1 MKKYIYLII
10 LSFALASC
18 SLGTAPT
25 RSTDIQKPLP
35 VIPITLSGSTGAT
48 STGFSQDLNGVIEK
62 AFKDANK

>member
-1 MKKYIYLII
+1 M
-10 LSFALASC
+10 LASC
-18 SLGTAPT
+18 SLTATPQS
-25 RSTDIQKPLP
+25 STETEKPLP